1 MNVAAYALY
10 DSRDKGRY
18 MPLYGLLSGMLLWLL
33 DAMVDVYVLQVPQS
47 LVENLIFPPLFDVA
61 LRTGIIVLMVALG
74 VVARRKLKRQESLQQ
89 ELLEYKNRLEELIE
103 LRAEEVRNPSDSVN
117 SEITVLKDRTRDLEE
132 IASID
137 GLTRFYNR
145 RKFGDLI
152 DYELARKQRYHHSL
166 SLILVDIDRFSEIA
180 AVHGQA
186 TSEHVIRSVANRIR
200 SRIRATDI
208 PARWSED
215 EFAILIPET
224 RQGDAR
230 RLAQKLVK
238 SIDGTLIDNFG
249 LVSVSCGVTEAQVHD
264 NVELFTD
271 RCVEAVRL
279 AREGG
284 GNQVEVL

>member
-33 DAMVDVYVLQVPQS
+33 DAMVDVYVLQVPQT
-47 LVENLIFPPLFDVA
+47 LVENLIFPPLFDIA
-61 LRTGIIVLMVALG
+61 LRSGIIVLMVALG
-74 VVARRKLKRQESLQQ
+74 VAARRKLKRQESLQQ

-103 LRAEEVRNPSDSVN
+103 LRAEEVRNPADSVN

-152 DYELARKQRYHHSL
+152 DYELARQQRYHHSL
-166 SLILVDIDRFSEIA
+166 SLILVDIDRFCEIA

-186 TSEHVIRSVANRIR
+186 TSEHVIRSVASRIH

-224 RQGDAR
+224 RQSDAR

-238 SIDGTLIDNFG
+238 AIDGTLIDNFG
-249 LVSVSCGVTEAQVHD
+249 LVSISCGVTEAQAQD
-264 NVELFTD
+264 NVEQFTD

-284 GNQVEVL
+284 GNRVEVL